1 MTEEPISDHAEA
13 TVRLGIIHTA
23 MLLALRDK
31 RFGDALELS
40 QQAVTEQIKLQEWLR
55 KLN

>member
-1 MTEEPISDHAEA
+1 MTEEITDYAEA

-40 QQAVTEQIKLQEWLR
+40 QQAVTEQVKLQEWLR